1 MGRPPWT
8 RRGGRHPPIRD
19 TPLQGDVPPVGQ
31 PRGSAKASSMP
42 KAMVNG
48 TELNYRDAGSAKDV
62 VLLLHAFPLHSGMW
76 ARRVVA
82 LDNRGLGKSG
92 MPPEASPMDLLAQDV
107 RALLQHL
114 RIERAAVVAM
124 SMGGYLAFE
133 LYRELPGLFRGIVL
147 CDTKAGADT
156 DEGKAT
162 REKFA
167 QTALEKGL
175 GWVADEMMPKLLRPE
190 PDPAVVKEVRSLITG
205 STPAGVAAAQRGMAR
220 RPDSTPTLA
229 TITCPALVIVGA
241 EDALTPPAES
251 EKLAAGVKGAKLVVI
266 PGAGHLSN
274 LDAPDAFN
282 RALSAFV
289 DPLPA

>member
-1 MGRPPWT
+1 
-8 RRGGRHPPIRD
+8 
-19 TPLQGDVPPVGQ
+19 
-31 PRGSAKASSMP
+31 MP

-48 TELNYRDAGSAKDV
+48 TELNYRDAGTAKDV
-62 VLLLHAFPLHSGMW
+62 
-76 ARRVVA
+76 
-82 LDNRGLGKSG
+82 
-92 MPPEASPMDLLAQDV
+92 
-107 RALLQHL
+107 
-114 RIERAAVVAM
+114 
-124 SMGGYLAFE
+124 
-133 LYRELPGLFRGIVL
+133 VL

-167 QTALEKGL
+167 QTALEKGR

-241 EDALTPPAES
+241 QDALTPPAES
-251 EKLAAGVKGAKLVVI
+251 EKLAAALKGAKLVKI
-266 PGAGHLSN
+266 PGAGHISN